1 MFRTFGAAAV
11 AASLLI
17 ASATATFAD
26 PSASE
31 GPLAPASQ
39 AGVKQALSLG
49 SNTTA
54 VFLGVGLLAGGLA
67 LALSGNDN
75 GSATTGSAVQTL
87 P

>member
-11 AASLLI
+11 AASLLVV
-17 ASATATFAD
+17 SATVTIAG
-26 PSASE
+26 E
-31 GPLAPASQ
+31 GALAPGNQ

-49 SNTTA
+49 DNGTTIVVA
-54 VFLGVGLLAGGLA
+54 GAIVAGGLA

-75 GSATTGSAVQTL
+75 GSATLTSAATTL